1 MNPSCAGPSDWAD
14 RAVPLAAQSP
24 VAWDERGVV
33 TGTTL
38 FARSIGS
45 AVGVPIFGALANA
58 IFLAADT
65 DTDVAVVD

>member
-1 MNPSCAGPSDWAD
+1 MPSLIAD
-14 RAVPLAAQSP
+14 QSP

-33 TGTTL
+33 TGTNL

-45 AVGVPIFGALANA
+45 ADGVAIFGALANA